1 MSAAGGPGAVLAL
14 LALHALAALLAAP
27 LFRRFGRKGFL
38 ALGVAPAA
46 LFVWSLIAAPGIIGG
61 EPVVEVFEWV
71 PSLHFDLSVRVDSF
85 SLLMLSLVSGIGVL
99 VFGYAS
105 VYFAD
110 REGLDRL
117 GGLLVAFSGAMAGLV
132 VVDNLLALF
141 LFWELTSITSYMLI
155 GTEDRS
161 ATARAAAL
169 RALVTTG
176 AGGLAMLGGLIIL
189 AQRAGTWSLTEL
201 LADPPQGA
209 AVNGALV
216 LVLIGAFT
224 KSAQFPFHY
233 WLPGAMVAPTPVS
246 AYLHSATMV
255 KAGVYMIARFAP
267 SFAQV
272 ELWRPLVVT
281 VGLVTMILG
290 GWRALTQTD
299 LKVLLAHGT
308 TSQLGFMVVLFGIG
322 TSGSVMAGATLLFA
336 HGMFKAALFMVT
348 GVIDKQA
355 RTRDIR
361 RLDRL
366 WGAMPVT
373 VTAAAL
379 SVASMA
385 GVPPLL
391 GFVAKEGAIES
402 ILDFGGWAAPVIVS
416 GVVVGSILTFGYS
429 ARFLWGI
436 VGPETPGVPEGR
448 DEVARPSEAS
458 PMILAPVA
466 LLCAVSVIGGIYPR
480 TVSALVVGAAR
491 AIDGG
496 VGHATLAL
504 WHGFGEA
511 LGLSALIIAVGIVL
525 WALRESIDRVY
536 RRLPH
541 MASGGRIFDVGLA
554 RFLRFS
560 DVFTGHV
567 QTGSLPS
574 YLMTILA
581 TAFLL
586 PGVILALSS
595 KPDLTLELMDRP
607 GQLVTVALMTVASI
621 GAVALR
627 QRMAAVLCVGAVGY
641 GIAVLFMFQGAPD
654 LALTQMMVE
663 TLVLAVFVTVMRHL
677 PLEFARNQ
685 TAFAVFPRALLS
697 VLVGAGAAV
706 FVLIAFAARPAD
718 VQPVSDAYVA
728 ASPAAG
734 GANIVN
740 AILVEFRAFDTL
752 GETTVL
758 TVVALGVLGL
768 VRAVRRERKGSA
780 QDGLEPMR
788 PSFILDTATQALF
801 RTLILL
807 SWVLLFAGHDDPGGG
822 FIAGLVAGAAFMLV
836 NLAGGNRSL
845 RQRGPAAAETFLGA
859 GITVAVLAGTVG
871 WIVGGEFLQS
881 AYFSADLPAL
891 GHLKVSTTLAF
902 DAGVYLVVIGL
913 VMALLRS
920 LGTEEAREL

>member
-1 MSAAGGPGAVLAL
+1 MSAVEGPGAVLAL
-14 LALHALAALLAAP
+14 LALHALVALLAGP
-27 LFRRFGRKGFL
+27 LFKRLGRRGFL
-38 ALGVAPAA
+38 VLGLAPAA
-46 LFVWSLIAAPGIIGG
+46 LFIWTLTAAPGVVGG
-61 EPVVEVFEWV
+61 SPVVEVFEWA
-71 PSLHFDLSVRVDSF
+71 PSLHFDLTLRVDGF
-85 SLLMLSLVSGIGVL
+85 SLLMLILVSGIGTL
-99 VFGYAS
+99 VFGYAG
-105 VYFAD
+105 VYFSE
-110 REGLDRL
+110 REDLGRL
-117 GGLLVAFSGAMAGLV
+117 GGLLVGFAGAMAGLV
-132 VVDNLLALF
+132 VVDNVLALF
-141 LFWELTSITSYMLI
+141 LFWELTSIISYLLI
-155 GTEDRS
+155 GTDDRS
-161 ATARAAAL
+161 PTARAAAL

-176 AGGLAMLGGLIIL
+176 AGGLALLGGVILL
-189 AQRAGTWSLTEL
+189 AQRSGTWSMAEM
-201 LADPPQGA
+201 LADPPRGA
-209 AVNGALV
+209 VVNGALV
-216 LVLIGAFT
+216 LVLLGAFT

-246 AYLHSATMV
+246 AFLHSATMV
-255 KAGVYMIARFAP
+255 KAGVYVIARMSP

-272 ELWRPLVVT
+272 ELWRPTVVT

-308 TSQLGFMVVLFGIG
+308 TSQLGFMVVLFGLG
-322 TSGSVMAGATLLFA
+322 TSASVMAGATLLFA
-336 HGMFKAALFMVT
+336 HGVFKAALFMVA
-348 GVIDKQA
+348 GIVDKQA

-366 WGAMPVT
+366 WGSMPVT
-373 VTAAAL
+373 VGAGVVAA
-379 SVASMA
+379 ASMA

-391 GFVAKEGAIES
+391 GFIAKEGALES
-402 ILDFGGWAAPVIVS
+402 LLHFGGWSAPLMLA

-429 ARFLWGI
+429 ARFVWGM
-436 VGPETPGVPEGR
+436 VGPESPGVLQGKG
-448 DEVARPSEAS
+448 EVLNPAEAS
-458 PMILAPVA
+458 VAILAPVV
-466 LLCAVSVIGGIYPR
+466 LLCAVTVVGGVYPR
-480 TVSALVVGAAR
+480 TVSSLVVGAAG
-491 AIDGG
+491 ALDSALGD
-496 VGHATLAL
+496 ASLAL
-504 WHGFGEA
+504 WHGFTQA
-511 LGLSALIIAVGIVL
+511 LALSVLIIVAGVGVWL
-525 WALRESIDRVY
+525 LRGQLDRAHQ
-536 RRLPH
+536 RMPH
-541 MASGGRIFDVGLA
+541 MASGGRVFDIGLA

-560 DVFTGHV
+560 DFVIGHV

-581 TAFLL
+581 TALLL
-586 PGVILALSS
+586 PGVILVLFSEF
-595 KPDLTLELMDRP
+595 DLTLELMDRP
-607 GQLVTVALMTVASI
+607 GQLVTVVLMIIAAL

-627 QRMAAVLCVGAVGY
+627 HRMAAVLCVGAVGY

-663 TLVLAVFVTVMRHL
+663 TLVLAVFVMVMRHL

-697 VLVGAGAAV
+697 VVVGFGAAV
-706 FVLIAFAARPAD
+706 FVLIAFSARPGD
-718 VQPVSDAYVA
+718 LKPVSEAYVE

-734 GANIVN
+734 GANVVN

-768 VRAVRRERKGSA
+768 VRAVRRERNGPVTE
-780 QDGLEPMR
+780 GLKPMR
-788 PSFILDTATQALF
+788 PSFILDYATQALF

-836 NLAGGNRSL
+836 NLAGGNRGL
-845 RQRGPAAAETFLGA
+845 RQRGPASAETFLGV
-859 GITVAVLAGTVG
+859 GITIAVLAGAVG
-871 WIVGGEFLQS
+871 WMVGGVFLES
-881 AYFSADLPAL
+881 AYLSADVFAL